1 MHKMKCMKSLPI
13 FVCKIQENTKKKRHK
28 LSHTI
33 KKYVLIQM
41 KRFLCEWKKK
51 NYFGSI
57 PLVFLRSGVGEEI
70 VES

>member
-51 NYFGSI
+51 KLFRIDSFSFFEKWCWGGN
-57 PLVFLRSGVGEEI
+57 R
-70 VES
+70 